1 MTLSVHV
8 VTAEREVYT
17 EDGVNEVIA
26 PGIEG
31 ELTVLPNHAP
41 LLTLIKP
48 GIMRLVKGSE
58 ETDVAITGG
67 FLEVKDDRVTILAD
81 AAERAEEIDTVRA
94 EEARRS
100 AERTL
105 EERGDTEDLVAAAAS
120 LQKALLRLRASER
133 RRRRRSP
140 GGQSRP
146 PGV

>member
-17 EDGVNEVIA
+17 EDGVDEVIA

-31 ELTVLPNHAP
+31 ELTVLPHHAP

-48 GIMRLVKGSE
+48 GIIRLVKGSD

-67 FLEVKDDRVTILAD
+67 FLEVRDDRVTILAD

-94 EEARRS
+94 EEARRR

-105 EERGDTEDLVAAAAS
+105 EEREDTEDLVAAAAS
-120 LQKALLRLRASER
+120 LQRSLLRLRASER
-133 RRRRRSP
+133 RRRRT
-140 GGQSRP
+140 SRRPSGP

>member
-1 MTLSVHV
+1 MPLSVHV

-17 EDGVNEVIA
+17 EDGVDEVVA
-26 PGIEG
+26 PGIQG
-31 ELTVLPNHAP
+31 ELTVLPSHAP
-41 LLTLIKP
+41 LLTMIKP
-48 GIMRLVKGSE
+48 GILRLVKGSD

-94 EEARRS
+94 EEARRR

-105 EERGDTEDLVAAAAS
+105 EERGDTEELVAAAAS
-120 LQKALLRLRASER
+120 LQRSLLRLRAAEKR
-133 RRRRRSP
+133 RRRRPRGPS
-140 GGQSRP
+140 GP

>member
-1 MTLSVHV
+1 MPLSVHV

-17 EDGVNEVIA
+17 EEGVDAVIA
-26 PGIEG
+26 PGIQG
-31 ELTVLPNHAP
+31 ELTVLPQHAP
-41 LLTLIKP
+41 LLTMIKP
-48 GIMRLVKGSE
+48 GVLRLIKGSD

-94 EEARRS
+94 EEARRR

-105 EERGDTEDLVAAAAS
+105 EGRGDTEELVAAAAS
-120 LQKALLRLRASER
+120 LQRSLLRLRAVEKR
-133 RRRRRSP
+133 RRRTPRGPS
-140 GGQSRP
+140 GP

>member
-17 EDGVNEVIA
+17 EDGVDEVIA

-48 GIMRLVKGSE
+48 GIMRLVKGRE

-81 AAERAEEIDTVRA
+81 AAERAEEIDTVAA
-94 EEARRS
+94 EEARRR

-105 EERGDTEDLVAAAAS
+105 EERGDTEELVAAAAS
-120 LQKALLRLRASER
+120 LQRSLLRLRASEK
-133 RRRRRSP
+133 RRRRSRRGP
-140 GGQSRP
+140 SGP

>member
-17 EDGVNEVIA
+17 EDGVDEVVA
-26 PGIEG
+26 PGIQG
-31 ELTVLPNHAP
+31 ELTVLPHHAP
-41 LLTLIKP
+41 LLTMIKP
-48 GIMRLVKGSE
+48 GIMRLVKGND

-81 AAERAEEIDTVRA
+81 AAERAEEIDEVRA
-94 EEARRS
+94 EEARRR

-105 EERGDTEDLVAAAAS
+105 EEREDTAELVAAAAA
-120 LQKALLRLRASER
+120 LQRSLLRLRAAELR
-133 RRRRRSP
+133 RRRRPRGPS
-140 GGQSRP
+140 GP

>member
-17 EDGVNEVIA
+17 EDGVDEVIA
-26 PGIEG
+26 PGIQG
-31 ELTVLPNHAP
+31 ELTVLPHHAP
-41 LLTLIKP
+41 LLTMIKP
-48 GIMRLVKGSE
+48 GVLRLIKGSD

-94 EEARRS
+94 EEARRR

-105 EERGDTEDLVAAAAS
+105 EGRGDTEELVAAAAS
-120 LQKALLRLRASER
+120 LQRSLLRLRAAEKR
-133 RRRRRSP
+133 RRRRPRGPS
-140 GGQSRP
+140 GP

>member
-1 MTLSVHV
+1 MPLSVHV

-17 EDGVNEVIA
+17 EDGVDEVVA
-26 PGIEG
+26 PGIAG
-31 ELTVLPNHAP
+31 ELTVLPSHAP
-41 LLTLIKP
+41 LLTMIKP

-94 EEARRS
+94 EEARRR
-100 AERTL
+100 AERAL
-105 EERGDTEDLVAAAAS
+105 EERVGTEELAAAAAA
-120 LQKALLRLRASER
+120 LQRALLRLRAAER
-133 RRRRRSP
+133 RRHRGPRGP
-140 GGQSRP
+140 GGP

>member
-1 MTLSVHV
+1 MPLSVHV
-8 VTAEREVYT
+8 VTAEREIYT
-17 EDGVNEVIA
+17 EDGVDEVIA

-31 ELTVLPNHAP
+31 ELTVLPQHAP
-41 LLTLIKP
+41 LLTMIRP
-48 GIMRLVKGSE
+48 GILRLVKGGD

-94 EEARRS
+94 EEARRR

-105 EERGDTEDLVAAAAS
+105 EERGDTADLVAASAS
-120 LQKALLRLRASER
+120 LQRSLLRLRAVER
-133 RRRRRSP
+133 RRRRSTRGPS
-140 GGQSRP
+140 GP

>member
-1 MTLSVHV
+1 MMTLSVHV

-17 EDGVNEVIA
+17 EDGVDEVIA

-31 ELTVLPNHAP
+31 ELTVLPHHAP
-41 LLTLIKP
+41 LLTMIKS
-48 GIMRLVKGSE
+48 GVLRLVKGSD

-94 EEARRS
+94 EEARRR

-105 EERGDTEDLVAAAAS
+105 EERDDTEDLVAAAAS
-120 LQKALLRLRASER
+120 LQRSLLRLRAAE

-140 GGQSRP
+140 RGPSGP

>member
-1 MTLSVHV
+1 MPLSVHV

-17 EDGVNEVIA
+17 DDGVDEVIA
-26 PGIEG
+26 PGIQG

-41 LLTLIKP
+41 LLTMIKP
-48 GIMRLVKGSE
+48 GVLRLVKGSE

-94 EEARRS
+94 EEARRR

-105 EERGDTEDLVAAAAS
+105 EERGDTEELVAAAAS
-120 LQKALLRLRASER
+120 LQRSLLRLRAAEK
-133 RRRRRSP
+133 RRRRSRRGP
-140 GGQSRP
+140 SGP

>member
-17 EDGVNEVIA
+17 EDGVDEVIV
-26 PGIEG
+26 PGIQG
-31 ELTVLPNHAP
+31 ELTVLPQHAP
-41 LLTLIKP
+41 LLTMIKP
-48 GIMRLVKGSE
+48 GILSLIKGNE

-94 EEARRS
+94 EEARRR
-100 AERTL
+100 AEREL
-105 EERGDTEDLVAAAAS
+105 EEREDTAELVAAAAA
-120 LQKALLRLRASER
+120 LQRSLLRLRAAG
-133 RRRRRSP
+133 RRRRRSTRGP
-140 GGQSRP
+140 SGP

>member
-8 VTAEREVYT
+8 VTAEREVYA
-17 EDGVNEVIA
+17 EDGVDEVIA

-31 ELTVLPNHAP
+31 ELTVLPHHAP
-41 LLTLIKP
+41 LLTLIKA
-48 GIMRLVKGSE
+48 GVMRLVKGND

-81 AAERAEEIDTVRA
+81 AAERADEIDTVRA
-94 EEARRS
+94 EEARRR

-105 EERGDTEDLVAAAAS
+105 EERGDTEDLVAASAA
-120 LQKALLRLRASER
+120 LQRSLLRLRAVER
-133 RRRRRSP
+133 RRRRTPRGP
-140 GGQSRP
+140 TGP

>member
-8 VTAEREVYT
+8 VTAEREVYA
-17 EDGVNEVIA
+17 EDGVDEVIV
-26 PGIEG
+26 PGIQG
-31 ELTVLPNHAP
+31 ELTVLPHHAP
-41 LLTLIKP
+41 LLTMIKP
-48 GIMRLVKGSE
+48 GILRLTKGSD

-67 FLEVKDDRVTILAD
+67 FLEVRDDRVTILAD

-105 EERGDTEDLVAAAAS
+105 EERGDTEELVAAAAS
-120 LQKALLRLRASER
+120 LQRSLLRLRAAEKR
-133 RRRRRSP
+133 RRRRPRGPS
-140 GGQSRP
+140 GP